1 MKKILATAAAMSL
14 MLIACGDDASSTS
27 PDPSTG
33 GEKKTNA
40 ASDYHPG
47 ECRTDI
53 ACARNEDGKAYL
65 ISGEKD
71 GYQVVVP
78 FVSFPRSAWIDGDF
92 FSERSGD
99 TLYVWDEQKESNGDL
114 TMAQLCVADLVF
126 DISAEDADI
135 KFFKHFDD
143 VYEVEPGPVPT
154 HIFRCPPPPGE
165 KSSSSGAESSSSEK
179 PASSGAESSSSEKP
193 SSSGAESSSSFAL
206 PVESSSSVVVAGDLH
221 HIITDADGQCGTKS
235 AVDDPILDGG
245 STDRLV
251 GGDEKIPP
259 VAYRYVGTET
269 TGFTIE
275 NISITCGLVV
285 DTLDVNVLG
294 DTVYVNASFDRT
306 NAQRCI
312 CNFKIDFAVDNAE
325 AYSHAKVLVFD
336 EVPGNSAMPN
346 IMEIVDMDVIS
357 IEEAVGRKQ
366 AKDINLFCKN
376 DRQTANAPAT
386 ASNAL
391 LPEKIDT
398 SETSPYAGRKVGDDG
413 FDTIIISEVTM
424 SCGIVFEGFEVYV
437 SNGTLYVE
445 PKQDPDSPI
454 TNCICPT
461 QVTFKIEQNEAFSN
475 AKKLVFG
482 GGEPM
487 PLVNSKPVSA
497 LELDGFQRGQCL
509 DNALSS
515 GAKALTKSVTL
526 AKAEEELPQATL
538 TTYMNG
544 LTVLEMH
551 NVNDYCGMEA
561 KVSQKVVGDTLFLDY
576 YDMTAV
582 TKCLCTFDSH
592 EFVIEPENTGARFAK
607 FKDVL
612 YMIVQV
618 HYTVDPN
625 WKE

>member
-1 MKKILATAAAMSL
+1 MKKILTITAAMSL

-99 TLYVWDEQKESNGDL
+99 TLYVWDEQKESNDDL

-259 VAYRYVGTET
+259 VAYRYVSTER
-269 TGFTIE
+269 TGFSIE

-285 DTLDVNVLG
+285 DTLDVNVSG
-294 DTVYVNASFDRT
+294 DTVYVNATFDRT
-306 NAQRCI
+306 NAQRCM
-312 CNFKIDFAVDNAE
+312 CDFKIDFAVDNAE

-336 EVPGNSAMPN
+336 EAPGNGEKP
-346 IMEIVDMDVIS
+346 IILEIVDMDVITV
-357 IEEAVGRKQ
+357 EEATGTRQV
-366 AKDINLFCKN
+366 KDINLMCKN
-376 DRQTANAPAT
+376 DRQTVRALTA
-386 ASNAL
+386 ASNTL
-391 LPEKIDT
+391 LPGKIDT
-398 SETSPYAGRKVGDDG
+398 TETAPVAARVVGNEG
-413 FDTIIISEVTM
+413 FDTIIISEVTVP
-424 SCGIVFEGFEVYV
+424 CEIVFESFDVHA
-437 SNGTLYVE
+437 SNGKLYVE
-445 PKQDPDSPI
+445 PKVDPDSPI

-461 QVTFKIEQNEAFSN
+461 RVTFKIEKNEAFSN
-475 AKKLVFG
+475 TNYLVFD

-487 PLVNSKPVSA
+487 PLKNGVVA
-497 LELDGFQRGQCL
+497 D
-509 DNALSS
+509 A
-515 GAKALTKSVTL
+515 SVL
-526 AKAEEELPQATL
+526 
-538 TTYMNG
+538 
-544 LTVLEMH
+544 
-551 NVNDYCGMEA
+551 
-561 KVSQKVVGDTLFLDY
+561 
-576 YDMTAV
+576 
-582 TKCLCTFDSH
+582 
-592 EFVIEPENTGARFAK
+592 
-607 FKDVL
+607 KD
-612 YMIVQV
+612 
-618 HYTVDPN
+618 
-625 WKE
+625 

>member
-1 MKKILATAAAMSL
+1 MKKILTITAAMSL

-27 PDPSTG
+27 PNPSTG

-114 TMAQLCVADLVF
+114 TMAQPCVADLVF

-165 KSSSSGAESSSSEK
+165 KSSSSGAESSSSENL
-179 PASSGAESSSSEKP
+179 

-206 PVESSSSVVVAGDLH
+206 PVESSSSVVVVADLH
-221 HIITDADGQCGTKS
+221 HVITDANGQCGTKS

-251 GGDEKIPP
+251 GGDERIPP
-259 VAYRYVGTET
+259 VAYRYVGTER
-269 TGFTIE
+269 TGFSIE

-285 DTLDVNVLG
+285 DTLDVNVSG

-336 EVPGNSAMPN
+336 EAPGNGEKP
-346 IMEIVDMDVIS
+346 IILEIVDMDVITV
-357 IEEAVGRKQ
+357 EEATGTKQ
-366 AKDINLFCKN
+366 AKDINLMCKN
-376 DRQTANAPAT
+376 DRQTARKLT
-386 ASNAL
+386 MASNTL
-391 LPEKIDT
+391 LPGKIDT
-398 SETSPYAGRKVGDDG
+398 TEKATVAGRVVGDDG
-413 FDTIIISEVTM
+413 FDTIIISEVM
-424 SCGIVFEGFEVYV
+424 MPCEIVFEKFDVHA

-445 PKQDPDSPI
+445 PKVDPDSPI

-475 AKKLVFG
+475 TNNLVFD

-487 PLVNSKPVSA
+487 PLK
-497 LELDGFQRGQCL
+497 
-509 DNALSS
+509 
-515 GAKALTKSVTL
+515 
-526 AKAEEELPQATL
+526 
-538 TTYMNG
+538 NG
-544 LTVLEMH
+544 
-551 NVNDYCGMEA
+551 
-561 KVSQKVVGDTLFLDY
+561 VVVDASIL
-576 YDMTAV
+576 
-582 TKCLCTFDSH
+582 
-592 EFVIEPENTGARFAK
+592 
-607 FKDVL
+607 KD
-612 YMIVQV
+612 
-618 HYTVDPN
+618 
-625 WKE
+625 

>member
-1 MKKILATAAAMSL
+1 MKKNLATAAALSL
-14 MLIACGDDASSTS
+14 MLIACGDETSSTA
-27 PDPSTG
+27 PDQQAAG
-33 GEKKTNA
+33 GKKTNA
-40 ASDYHPG
+40 SSNYHPG

-53 ACARNEDGKAYL
+53 PCARNFDGVAYL
-65 ISGEKD
+65 ISGESD

-78 FVSFPRSAWIDGDF
+78 FVQFPNSASIDGDF

-99 TLYVWDEQKESNGDL
+99 TLYIWDEQKESDETL
-114 TMAQLCVADLVF
+114 AMPQPCVADLVF

-135 KFFKHFDD
+135 KFFKYFDD
-143 VYEVEPGPVPT
+143 VYEVVPGPVPT
-154 HIFRCPPPPGE
+154 SIFRCPPPPGE
-165 KSSSSGAESSSSEK
+165 KSSSSGVEPSSSEI
-179 PASSGAESSSSEKP
+179 PSSSDTPSSSGAESSSSEKP
-193 SSSGAESSSSFAL
+193 SSSAAG
-206 PVESSSSVVVAGDLH
+206 SSSSVAAAVDLH
-221 HIITDADGQCGTKS
+221 HVITDADGQCGTKRE
-235 AVDDPILDGG
+235 VDDPMLDGI
-245 STDRLV
+245 STDRFV

-259 VAYRYVGTET
+259 VAYRYVGTER
-269 TGFTIE
+269 TGFSIE

-285 DTLDVNVLG
+285 DTLDVNVSG
-294 DTVYVNASFDRT
+294 DTVYVNATFDRT
-306 NAQRCI
+306 NAQRCM
-312 CNFKIDFAVDNAE
+312 CDFKIDFAVDNAE

-336 EVPGNSAMPN
+336 EAPGNTATPT
-346 IMEIVDMDVIS
+346 IMEIVNMDVITV
-357 IEEAVGRKQ
+357 EEAVGYRQ
-366 AKDINLFCKN
+366 AKDIDLMCKN
-376 DRQTANAPAT
+376 DRQTARAFTA
-386 ASNAL
+386 ASNTL
-391 LPEKIDT
+391 LPGKIDT
-398 SETSPYAGRKVGDDG
+398 TETAPVAARVVGNEG

-424 SCGIVFEGFEVYV
+424 PCEIVFESFDVHA
-437 SNGTLYVE
+437 SNGKLYVE
-445 PKQDPDSPI
+445 PKVDPDSPI

-461 QVTFKIEQNEAFSN
+461 RVTFKIEKNEAFSN
-475 AKKLVFG
+475 TNYLVFD